1 MGWVG
6 KTFFH
11 LSYIGQKSKGLY
23 KNANNN
29 FKVCTKI
36 RVGRVSGNTDAFL
49 FLGLIYLPAAE
60 GTHFDQYGR
69 AGFFGVGC
77 QHGTGGNSPTT
88 QERKSLC

>member
-1 MGWVG
+1 MPITTLRYALKSGLAG
-6 KTFFH
+6 LAETQMLFF
-11 LSYIGQKSKGLY
+11 
-23 KNANNN
+23 
-29 FKVCTKI
+29 
-36 RVGRVSGNTDAFL
+36 

-77 QHGTGGNSPTT
+77 QHGTGGNSPIT